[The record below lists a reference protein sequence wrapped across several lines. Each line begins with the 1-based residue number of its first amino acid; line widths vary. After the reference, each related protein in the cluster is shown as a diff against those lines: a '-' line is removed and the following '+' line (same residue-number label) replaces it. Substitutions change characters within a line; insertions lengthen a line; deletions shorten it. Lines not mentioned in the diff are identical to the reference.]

1 MICRHGAVKL
11 LGESRER
18 LGGRLRAG
26 PVSLRRALPVRVATT
41 FRHISLPFVCH
52 SRACR
57 VSLGRRLR
65 TASAR
70 DEKLSIKCQKVPISA
85 TAESPRKNSK
95 PNLPSLLRRVLPTV
109 FDRGEKK
116 CPKLWVCTWASERKF
131 HRAVESFPRRALD
144 HSIGRMARRA
154 PCGADGVAS

>member
-70 DEKLSIKCQKVPISA
+70 DEKLAKKCHLVPIST
-85 TAESPRKNSK
+85 TAKSPRKNSK
-95 PNLPSLLRRVLPTV
+95 PNLPLLLRWALAAV

-116 CPKLWVCTWASERKF
+116 CPRRRVYAWASKRKF
-131 HRAVESFPRRALD
+131 RRAVDTFLRCAVN
-144 HSIGRMARRA
+144 HSVGRMARRA
-154 PCGADGVAS
+154 ACGADGVAS